1 MAAIRESKGKL
12 FIDFRYRKQRC
23 REFTGLTDTPQHRR
37 RLQTILKRLEA
48 EIVLGTFDYSKYFPN
63 SLRAEEFR
71 KLEQRAAALN
81 ADAPLFSDFAQLWME
96 EKKVEW
102 RQSYIDTTTI
112 NFEKYLLPRFGGVP
126 VNAINK
132 ADILSFRA
140 SIAAENPET
149 GKQLSATRVNHIMT
163 PLRMVMTEAAG
174 RYDFVNPYQ
183 GIKPLKVPRVE
194 VQPFSLDEVRA
205 IVDTVRPDYRNYYTV
220 RFFTGLRSSEI
231 DGLPWQNVDFD
242 RRELL
247 IHQAY
252 VQGRIVPTKT
262 DGSFRAVQM
271 NQLVFDALQNQ
282 HKATGDLSEFVFCT
296 SKGEPL
302 QNSNVTKR
310 VWYPLLRHL
319 GLRARRPYQT
329 RHTAATLWL
338 AAGESPEWIARQ
350 MGHTTT
356 EMLFKVYSRYV
367 PNLTRQDGSAFDRLL
382 AKEFSQPLPIESPE
396 ANAGE
401 TSGATPSPRSTD

>member
-1 MAAIRESKGKL
+1 MASIIKRGDML
-12 FIDFRYRKQRC
+12 HVDFRYKKQRC
-23 REFTGLTDTPQHRR
+23 REATGLTDTPQHRR

-48 EIVLGTFDYSKYFPN
+48 EIVLGTFDYGKYFPN
-63 SLRAEEFR
+63 SPRAEEFR
-71 KLEQRAAALN
+71 KLDQRAAALN
-81 ADAPLFSDFAQLWME
+81 ADAPLFSDFAQQWMD

-132 ADILSFRA
+132 ADILKFRA
-140 SIAAENPET
+140 SIAAENPKT
-149 GKQLSATRVNHIMT
+149 GKKLSATRVNHIMT
-163 PLRMVMTEAAG
+163 PLRMVMTEAAS

-183 GIKPLKVPRVE
+183 NIKPLKEARVE
-194 VQPFSLDEVRA
+194 VQPFSLSEVRA
-205 IVDTVRPDYRNYYTV
+205 IIDTVRPDYKNYFTV

-231 DGLPWQNVDFD
+231 DGLPWQNVDFE

-282 HKATGDLSEFVFCT
+282 HKATGELSEFVFCT
-296 SKGEPL
+296 STGEPL

-382 AKEFSQPLPIESPE
+382 AKEFSQALPIDSSGPDGG
-396 ANAGE
+396 NASDPTQS
-401 TSGATPSPRSTD
+401 TSSTD

>member
-1 MAAIRESKGKL
+1 MASITKRGDML
-12 FIDFRYRKQRC
+12 HVDFRYKKQRC
-23 REFTGLTDTPQHRR
+23 REATGLTDTPQHRR

-48 EIVLGTFDYSKYFPN
+48 EIVLGTFDYGKYFPN
-63 SLRAEEFR
+63 SPRAEEFR
-71 KLEQRAAALN
+71 KLDQRAAALN
-81 ADAPLFSDFAQLWME
+81 ADTPLFSDFAQVWME

-102 RQSYIDTTTI
+102 RRSYIDTTTI

-132 ADILSFRA
+132 ADILKFRA
-140 SIAAENPET
+140 SIAAVNPET

-163 PLRMVMTEAAG
+163 PLRMVMTEAAS

-183 GIKPLKVPRVE
+183 GIKPLKVPRIE

-205 IVDTVRPDYRNYYTV
+205 IIDTVRPDYKNYYTV

-231 DGLPWQNVDFD
+231 DGLPWQNVDFE

-271 NQLVFDALQNQ
+271 NQLVFEALQNQ
-282 HKATGDLSEFVFCT
+282 HKATSDLSDFVFCT

-382 AKEFSQPLPIESPE
+382 AKEFGQALPIDSAGQEPDNRT
-396 ANAGE
+396 AN
-401 TSGATPSPRSTD
+401 TSSPRSAD